1 MLHSSDIVNRPRTH
15 RRVGCSRLLVVSK
28 VAVYSQHDTLLF
40 STPGDVMVLIVLCT
54 LVQIIPE
61 HPPIVAVTPEKGN
74 RTKQCSQ
81 GRGRRLC
88 SARHSC
94 PQISAVLSM
103 GCQHRTAPQ
112 MAASKLLLQH
122 SCEEQSGRCFFE
134 ALKGGMTTR
143 S

>member
-1 MLHSSDIVNRPRTH
+1 MLHSSGIVNRPCTH
-15 RRVGCSRLLVVSK
+15 HRMGCSRLLVVSK

-40 STPGDVMVLIVLCT
+40 STPGNAMVLRVLCT

-74 RTKQCSQ
+74 RTSQCRQ

-88 SARHSC
+88 SAKHSC
-94 PQISAVLSM
+94 PHISAVLSV
-103 GCQHRTAPQ
+103 GCQHRTASQ

-122 SCEEQSGRCFFE
+122 SCEEQSG
-134 ALKGGMTTR
+134 
-143 S
+143 